1 LKTFSNWPTFPHIFA
16 GGEIV
21 GGCDIISSMAGKGEL
36 AEVALICWMFKY
48 VLQSFLLLHLRA
60 SFTGKGEY
68 LL

>member
-1 LKTFSNWPTFPHIFA
+1 
-16 GGEIV
+16 
-21 GGCDIISSMAGKGEL
+21 MAGKGEL